1 MKAASTSRYVP
12 TEDRRNGPFDDYEV
26 RSALE
31 TLARAEKI
39 KRNKKLMR
47 AVLAEAER
55 QINAAKSTKQ
65 QLTGGK

>member
-26 RSALE
+26 RNALE

-47 AVLAEAER
+47 AVRAEA
-55 QINAAKSTKQ
+55 QKQLKAAQTTTK
-65 QLTGGK
+65 QLTGG

>member
-1 MKAASTSRYVP
+1 MKAANSSRK
-12 TEDRRNGPFDDYEV
+12 NGPFDDYDV

-39 KRNKKLMR
+39 KLNKKLMR

-65 QLTGGK
+65 QLTGG